1 MIVLLKDVILKR
13 IKKIMIKENLY
24 IMIRKILQEKEKLF
38 FVRYNHSTIKNKN
51 FIGKYYK

>member
-1 MIVLLKDVILKR
+1 
-13 IKKIMIKENLY
+13 MIKENLY

-51 FIGKYYK
+51 FIGKYYKW